1 MPHEEPPSDCWV
13 DVFESDYFMGRRR
26 RLKGPQKLRKLQAKS
41 LIVGPK
47 ATVVISVYHD
57 NRPSIIKLNA
67 NRLVPDLN
75 KSTGAAI
82 LSDVVVE
89 SLE

>member
-1 MPHEEPPSDCWV
+1 MPHEEPSSDCWV

-26 RLKGPQKLRKLQAKS
+26 RLTGPQKLRKLQAKS